1 MKLYYFGM
9 AGRAET
15 SRIMLRAAGTKF
27 EDVCFDRASW
37 EAKYK
42 AKAPTR
48 QCPFLELD
56 NGDILSQS
64 IAINVYVANITGFMP
79 SDAVQQARTLE
90 ILATFEEVSPTCCTY
105 FSTNTI

>member
-27 EDVCFDRASW
+27 EDVCFDG
-37 EAKYK
+37 AKWAAEYK
-42 AKAPTR
+42 AKSPTG

-56 NGDILSQS
+56 NGEMLSQS
-64 IAINVYVANITGFMP
+64 VAINCYVANITGFMP
-79 SDAVQQARTLE
+79 KDTVQQARTLE
-90 ILATFEEVSPTCCTY
+90 MLAAFEEVRPTC
-105 FSTNTI
+105 